1 MTTQLKL
8 YNGALRNLKERRL
21 ASLSE
26 ATKARFELDNV
37 WDGGGVIKEVLEQGY
52 WNFAIRTAK
61 FTPDVGFTASFGYRN
76 RFTIPSD
83 FVRLVA
89 LCEDEYFNTPHNQYT
104 EEAGNWFSD
113 LDELYVSY
121 ISDDN
126 DYGANLSRWPKSF
139 TTYVELYLAD
149 EVAGVL
155 TGEADMVKDDLRKA
169 LVDAR
174 AKDAMNEPT
183 KFMPQGRFTQARR
196 GGRAGWDRGR
206 RGTLIG

>member
-8 YNGALRNLKERRL
+8 YNRALRNLKERRL
-21 ASLSE
+21 ANLTE
-26 ATKARFELDNV
+26 ATKARFELDSV
-37 WDGGGVIKEVLEQGY
+37 WDGGEFITQVLEQGY

-61 FTPDVGFTASFGYRN
+61 FTPDPDFTASFGYRN

-89 LCEDEYFNTPHNQYT
+89 MCEDEYFNVPHNRYT

-113 LDELYVSY
+113 LNELYVSY

-126 DYGANLSRWPKSF
+126 DYGANLDRWPESF
-139 TTYVELYLAD
+139 TSYVELQLAD

-155 TGEADMVKDDLRKA
+155 TGDADMVKDDLRKA

-183 KFMPQGRFTQARR
+183 KFMPQGRFTQARM
-196 GGRAGWDRGR
+196 GGHTGRDRGR
-206 RGTLIG
+206 RGSLIG